1 MAPPKPAGE
10 GDGNTPIA
18 PPSSGQPGSPASV
31 EDPRTSVRR
40 LSTRLHSLS
49 AQLQDATATREGVRT
64 EHGETRRDLRDPTG
78 IQPADQIRILRQ
90 QLHGQAMEIQGWG
103 HTTDSRDR
111 DLRRQL
117 ADEARQIYDLESR
130 LDHVFLQRDHLRQS
144 NDHLFQEMRLA
155 GSEID
160 GLHTRIWDQERE
172 LADAVAANMASE
184 ESLQRLQ
191 EELRLTQEEVV
202 TNAYDS
208 APPDQ
213 ASWDLAQAQSE
224 VTRLPHDLRVAR
236 ESTAGLTTERDQAR
250 HDRGNV
256 TAERGRLRLPVSGL
270 AVERDRAV
278 AEWGVAT
285 RKQTELES
293 SIRDLSDKLK
303 TARDAADTLNRQRD
317 EALHRLAAVAETA
330 GRPIRVPGVPSI
342 PVTSAGV
349 SVGGSGSTAVVS
361 GSFSQA
367 SSGSAI
373 PAVGTPDPPNH
384 GSGSSAS
391 TSAPA
396 PAKKS
401 TSPGPI
407 SSGGDTAQT
416 AAKRPQSGSASSDVE
431 SSRTRKQPRTPPAG
445 VDQVTKTVDLTTG
458 EIDDDG
464 GASGEIEDDG
474 GVSWSGNR
482 GSTGKTSAQPKG
494 KQPIPR
500 GFGFSSSDEDN
511 EDDEGDDDHEDSEEA
526 EIADELLE
534 EDTRRAP
541 SQSRSEA
548 RRRSHATPS
557 RHPIGGSGGPPG
569 GSGDSDDDD
578 LGAGPPGSGAGPAG
592 PAGSGGPA
600 GGSGGHHSGSP
611 GSVFGRAG
619 STSPGVRPSGS
630 SGSGARS
637 TVPSSSGG
645 AQGGSTSRS
654 ATTVSKS
661 TPAPDLLPENPFE
674 VR

>member
-1 MAPPKPAGE
+1 MK
-10 GDGNTPIA
+10 
-18 PPSSGQPGSPASV
+18 
-31 EDPRTSVRR
+31 
-40 LSTRLHSLS
+40 
-49 AQLQDATATREGVRT
+49 
-64 EHGETRRDLRDPTG
+64 
-78 IQPADQIRILRQ
+78 
-90 QLHGQAMEIQGWG
+90 IQGWE

-117 ADEARQIYDLESR
+117 TDQARQIYDLESR
-130 LDHVFLQRDHLRQS
+130 LDHVFIQRDQQRSPLSRDAPCWIGDRRASHADL
-144 NDHLFQEMRLA
+144 
-155 GSEID
+155 GS
-160 GLHTRIWDQERE
+160 R
-172 LADAVAANMASE
+172 

-191 EELRLTQEEVV
+191 EELRLTQQEVV
-202 TNAYDS
+202 TNAYVGSIHGGSTRGSTCGGSPPADQDS

-213 ASWDLAQAQSE
+213 ASRDLTQAQSE
-224 VTRLPHDLRVAR
+224 VTRLSHDLRVAR
-236 ESTAGLTTERDQAR
+236 ESIAGFTTKRDQAQ

-256 TAERGRLRLPVSGL
+256 TAERDRLRLRISDL
-270 AVERDRAV
+270 AVEHDHAV
-278 AEWGVAT
+278 AEWGVVS

-303 TARDAADTLNRQRD
+303 TARDAADTLNHQVSEIQGRHDRLVADHDRTFRQRD
-317 EALHRLAAVAETA
+317 EALRQLAAVAETA
-330 GRPIRVPGVPSI
+330 GRPIRVPGAPSI

-349 SVGGSGSTAVVS
+349 SVGGSGSAAVVS

-373 PAVGTPDPPNH
+373 PVVGPPGPPNH

-391 TSAPA
+391 TSTPA

-401 TSPGPI
+401 IPPGPI

-416 AAKRPQSGSASSDVE
+416 PAKPGA
-431 SSRTRKQPRTPPAG
+431 
-445 VDQVTKTVDLTTG
+445 DQVTETVDLTTG

-474 GVSWSGNR
+474 GASGSGNL

-500 GFGFSSSDEDN
+500 GFDFSSSDEDN
-511 EDDEGDDDHEDSEEA
+511 EDDEADDDFEDSEEA

-534 EDTRRAP
+534 EDTRRSFSITIRSSSSIPRHSLSP
-541 SQSRSEA
+541 SYRW
-548 RRRSHATPS
+548 
-557 RHPIGGSGGPPG
+557 IGRAAWRV
-569 GSGDSDDDD
+569 GDSDDDD
-578 LGAGPPGSGAGPAG
+578 LGEGPSGSGAGPAG
-592 PAGSGGPA
+592 PAGSGSPA

-611 GSVFGRAG
+611 GSVSGRAG
-619 STSPGVRPSGS
+619 STSPGVHPSGS

-654 ATTVSKS
+654 ATTVFKS
-661 TPAPDLLPENPFE
+661 TPAPDLLPETLSGPI
-674 VR
+674 VTSYQVGSSHVS